1 MNLIKDIRLFE
12 SNEPNEPG
20 YSLPSDIGE
29 LYAFEVKNCLEV
41 IYRLMFLLRHRGFS
55 LGEFDHLYLNFTTQ
69 LLHGELLASNR
80 IDSYHTWY
88 RFVDAGCDVQTF
100 NSWTL
105 SQKNDFVIATIRRAI
120 GLFTDAESEKVVDD
134 CFEEVL
140 RYGAELA
147 IPYKEKQGNPY
158 TVRVL
163 VKITDDLDFIPV
175 VRIYDGDTLICE
187 EILPPYSRDPF
198 ILQFGTITVGKK
210 AVRITPRKSYEAQYY
225 ELKPI
230 KIEIK

>member
-1 MNLIKDIRLFE
+1 MFE
-12 SNEPNEPG
+12 SNEPNQPG
-20 YSLPSDIGE
+20 YGFPCYIGKTYSLDSTD
-29 LYAFEVKNCLEV
+29 CLEV
-41 IYRLMFLLRHRGFS
+41 TERLMFLLRYKGFS

-69 LLHGELLASNR
+69 LPHGEILISNR
-80 IDSYHTWY
+80 INSYHKWY

-100 NSWTL
+100 NSWDYE
-105 SQKNDFVIATIRRAI
+105 QKCDFVIVSIRRAI
-120 GLFTDAESEKVVDD
+120 GLFTDAESAKVVDD
-134 CFEEVL
+134 SFEEVL

-175 VRIYDGDTLICE
+175 VRILDGNSLIHE
-187 EILPPYSRDPF
+187 EILPSYSRDLF
-198 ILQFGTITVGKK
+198 ILQFGTISVGKK
-210 AVRITPRKSYEAQYY
+210 SVRITPRKSYDAEYY

-230 KIEIK
+230 KIEIE